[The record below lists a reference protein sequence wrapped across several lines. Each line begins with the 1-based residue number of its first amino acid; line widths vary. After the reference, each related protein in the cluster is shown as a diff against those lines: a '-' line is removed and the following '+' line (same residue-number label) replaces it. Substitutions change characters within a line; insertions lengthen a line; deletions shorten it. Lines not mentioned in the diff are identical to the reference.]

1 MSTSTAVDL
10 AGALEHWS
18 TRHDGADLAAVVA
31 ALADT
36 SAKVGAMIGGHLVRR
51 GRTSL
56 DRVARDAFLA
66 GLRAAP
72 VRSMLSPDT
81 PIPRRVASGGP
92 YAVAIDPL
100 DPTRNQDV
108 NAPLGTIF
116 SVLPAGAPGERMH
129 TAYLRPGREISAAGF
144 VLYGPAT
151 VLGLTLGNGTQ
162 LFVLDPATGTFH
174 RSQARTSIPSASAE
188 VALNASNVRH
198 WDDAMR
204 TFFTDLVDG
213 SQGPYGR
220 DFTIRW
226 VGAVAAETYRILR
239 SGGLF
244 LYPADHRPGLTHGRL
259 HLVYQA
265 QPIALLVEQAGGIAV
280 DGSCDILDKTPT
292 ECHER
297 TPLIFGSR
305 DVVHEMRHYL
315 TTPGFTGEHSPLF
328 RRFGLFRR

>member
-1 MSTSTAVDL
+1 MGSEMCIRDSAR
-10 AGALEHWS
+10 AGAALHGVLGDGVDGVGGELQLDAVELEELLVLL
-18 TRHDGADLAAVVA
+18 DQGVAGLGEDLDQRLTVE
-31 ALADT
+31 LGD
-36 SAKVGAMIGGHLVRR
+36 
-51 GRTSL
+51 
-56 DRVARDAFLA
+56 ARDERQATDEL
-66 GLRAAP
+66 GDEPELGEVLR
-72 VRSMLSPDT
+72 T
-81 PIPRRVASGGP
+81 HQG
-92 YAVAIDPL
+92 
-100 DPTRNQDV
+100 QQ
-108 NAPLGTIF
+108 
-116 SVLPAGAPGERMH
+116 
-129 TAYLRPGREISAAGF
+129 
-144 VLYGPAT
+144 